1 MSKRIAVLVL
11 LTALVAPV
19 AAPASHSAAPSPP
32 AAPSA
37 SPISGLTV
45 DEEIGAVIMV
55 GFSGP
60 LTPAVLADWTR
71 HQYGGL
77 LVVNLNHNGSSALEL
92 SPLIQQL
99 RAVVRHRLVAATDQE
114 GGGVCIDVTAVPCK
128 PMPVGRS
135 DTTTMASAL
144 KSIGFDLDLG
154 PVSDVCSG
162 SSSVMWGR
170 CYGTAPAAVAPAVGA
185 VVDGIHAAHMLS
197 AAKHF
202 PGHGDTSVSSETSL
216 PRIDEPLATIRSR
229 DLPPFAAA
237 VAHATD
243 FVLLGHLFY
252 PAIDPHR
259 SADLSPATVK
269 LLREELGFKGAILSD
284 DMEMGAITSSTPAP
298 EAAVEFLVAGGDM
311 VMIAHDLSVADAT
324 YDAIKAAVESG
335 RLPRA
340 RLDEAVAALTDLP
353 S

>member
-1 MSKRIAVLVL
+1 M
-11 LTALVAPV
+11 
-19 AAPASHSAAPSPP
+19 
-32 AAPSA
+32 
-37 SPISGLTV
+37 
-45 DEEIGAVIMV
+45 IMV

-135 DTTTMASAL
+135 DTTTMAAAL

-162 SSSVMWGR
+162 S
-170 CYGTAPAAVAPAVGA
+170 
-185 VVDGIHAAHMLS
+185 
-197 AAKHF
+197 
-202 PGHGDTSVSSETSL
+202 
-216 PRIDEPLATIRSR
+216 
-229 DLPPFAAA
+229 
-237 VAHATD
+237 
-243 FVLLGHLFY
+243 
-252 PAIDPHR
+252 
-259 SADLSPATVK
+259 
-269 LLREELGFKGAILSD
+269 ILSD